1 MAITHVV
8 RFKGPN
14 DLTLA
19 REAAPLLKKH
29 GAVSVRIGYG
39 FSGAFI
45 GQAIGAITFRDWES
59 YGRALQSLTADPDY
73 QRLLAEF
80 GKNFELVDRSIV
92 VGEEL

>member
-1 MAITHVV
+1 MAIVHIV
-8 RFKGPN
+8 RWKGPN

-39 FSGAFI
+39 FAGDYM
-45 GQAIGAITFRDWES
+45 GQVVASITFPDWES

-73 QRLLAEF
+73 HRVLAEAA
-80 GKNFELVDRSIV
+80 KTFELLDRSIV
-92 VGEEL
+92 VGEEI